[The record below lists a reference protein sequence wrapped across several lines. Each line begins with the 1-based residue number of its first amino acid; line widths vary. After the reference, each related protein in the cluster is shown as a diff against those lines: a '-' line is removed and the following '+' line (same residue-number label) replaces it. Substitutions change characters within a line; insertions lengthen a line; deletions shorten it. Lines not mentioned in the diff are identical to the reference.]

1 MIGNICERCGMN
13 PAKKK
18 SYVEFPGVT
27 AFMSQQ
33 PDSVRIEYDLI
44 VEKLEAEGRLAMP
57 EGEKIA
63 GENLFVIRV
72 IRAGNVRV
80 FYVYGADDFVY
91 GIHAYVKKTRQIPKQ
106 EIALARKL
114 AKVLNNQEGAKR

>member
-1 MIGNICERCGMN
+1 MIPKR
-13 PAKKK
+13 KK

-27 AFMSQQ
+27 AFMKQQ
-33 PDSVRIEYDLI
+33 PEAVRIEYDLI
-44 VEKLEAEGRLAMP
+44 VEKLEAEGRLSMP

-63 GENLFVIRV
+63 GENLFAIRV
-72 IRAGNVRV
+72 IRAGNVRI

-106 EIALARKL
+106 EITLARKL
-114 AKVLNNQEGAKR
+114 AKVLKNQEGLK

>member
-1 MIGNICERCGMN
+1 MIPKR
-13 PAKKK
+13 KK

-27 AFMSQQ
+27 AFMKQQ
-33 PDSVRIEYDLI
+33 PEAVRIEYDLI
-44 VEKLEAEGRLAMP
+44 VEKLEASMP

-63 GENLFVIRV
+63 GENLFAIRV
-72 IRAGNVRV
+72 IRAGNVRI

-106 EIALARKL
+106 EITLARKL
-114 AKVLNNQEGAKR
+114 AKVLKNQEGIK

>member
-1 MIGNICERCGMN
+1 MN

-114 AKVLNNQEGAKR
+114 ARVLNNQEGAKRRNTTMTK

>member
-1 MIGNICERCGMN
+1 MN

-106 EIALARKL
+106 EITLARKL
-114 AKVLNNQEGAKR
+114 ARVLNNQEGAKR

>member
-1 MIGNICERCGMN
+1 M
-13 PAKKK
+13 
-18 SYVEFPGVT
+18 
-27 AFMSQQ
+27 
-33 PDSVRIEYDLI
+33 
-44 VEKLEAEGRLAMP
+44 
-57 EGEKIA
+57 
-63 GENLFVIRV
+63 
-72 IRAGNVRV
+72 RV

>member
-57 EGEKIA
+57 LSEKESFFKDQIRTKYPNW
-63 GENLFVIRV
+63 GLF
-72 IRAGNVRV
+72 A
-80 FYVYGADDFVY
+80 A
-91 GIHAYVKKTRQIPKQ
+91 
-106 EIALARKL
+106 E
-114 AKVLNNQEGAKR
+114 

>member
-1 MIGNICERCGMN
+1 MD

-44 VEKLEAEGRLAMP
+44 VDKLEAEGRLAMP
-57 EGEKIA
+57 EGERLP
-63 GENLFVIRV
+63 GRTFCNP
-72 IRAGNVRV
+72 GNTSR
-80 FYVYGADDFVY
+80 
-91 GIHAYVKKTRQIPKQ
+91 
-106 EIALARKL
+106 
-114 AKVLNNQEGAKR
+114 

>member
-1 MIGNICERCGMN
+1 MFEHTMVRNLCSERCGMN

-57 EGEKIA
+57 EGEICSVEFMNK
-63 GENLFVIRV
+63 VIFFYDLNGFLRV
-72 IRAGNVRV
+72 A
-80 FYVYGADDFVY
+80 
-91 GIHAYVKKTRQIPKQ
+91 
-106 EIALARKL
+106 
-114 AKVLNNQEGAKR
+114 